1 MSPLCIASEGPFLA
15 VGTASGGVVLFHLR
29 DVFGES
35 CSGARAFVAAP
46 AITPL
51 TYVSIGCLPIQRV
64 QLLWDISETTK
75 ETANEKHFAIVERP
89 ILVLALQADGQ
100 FLRAL
105 FQPELLGSP
114 ASLSLLVDKN
124 AQYKTLANK
133 CNVCAVAP
141 CISSWGIHHARLSLT
156 IATAKGQVAVATLRE
171 PGLFQLWVLENCI
184 GQLEPHACSDE
195 TEQATSFRVEFSW

>member
-1 MSPLCIASEGPFLA
+1 MAPLCIASEGSFLA
-15 VGTASGGVVLFHLR
+15 AGTASGGVVLFHLR

-64 QLLWDISETTK
+64 RLLCDISETTREPAK
-75 ETANEKHFAIVERP
+75 EKHFATAERP

-100 FLRAL
+100 FLRTL
-105 FQPELLGSP
+105 LQPELLRSS
-114 ASLSLLVDKN
+114 ASRSLLVDKN

-141 CISSWGIHHARLSLT
+141 CITSWGVHHARLSLT
-156 IATAKGQVAVATLRE
+156 VATAKGQVAVATLRE
-171 PGLFQLWVLENCI
+171 PGLFQLWVLEKCI

-195 TEQATSFRVEFSW
+195 TEQVTSFRVEFSW